1 MPNSSLKGKSPSG
14 STFLGKIINK
24 NEKSLQDKITSI
36 FIIFY
41 GLSLKQIEQTSLEGK
56 SPILLY
62 NELILLEEKIFCPQD
77 VCILVLLVNQQTRKS
92 VMPS

>member
-41 GLSLKQIEQTSLEGK
+41 GLSLKQIK
-56 SPILLY
+56 NKLL
-62 NELILLEEKIFCPQD
+62 
-77 VCILVLLVNQQTRKS
+77 
-92 VMPS
+92 